1 MLAAG
6 TTAASAQAP
15 APAPAAPQVAA
26 AATTPPTAATAAA
39 KPAKARVRIA
49 VTRKQLNVRA
59 GRRAR
64 VAGRLSRAGAGR
76 TVTLER
82 MGSKGWKTIDRA
94 RTSKSG
100 RFTVSY
106 RANDVDTSRVRV
118 RFAGDKALRPARRTL
133 GRLNVFRA
141 ALASWYGP
149 GLYGNKL
156 GCGGTLTP
164 GTVGVA
170 HKTLPCGTNLVLRKG
185 SRIVRAEV
193 IDRGPYVGA
202 REFDLT
208 AATKAR
214 LGFGSTGT
222 VLVAH

>member
-15 APAPAAPQVAA
+15 APEQAPVTAAAAAPAAPAK
-26 AATTPPTAATAAA
+26 AATRLT
-39 KPAKARVRIA
+39 VS
-49 VTRKQLNVRA
+49 RKRLNVRA

-64 VAGRLSRAGAGR
+64 VAGHLSQAGAGR
-76 TVTLER
+76 TVTFER
-82 MGSKGWKTIDRA
+82 LGAGGWKTIDRA
-94 RTSKSG
+94 RTTASG
-100 RFTVSY
+100 RFDVSY
-106 RANDVDTSRVRV
+106 RAKDVDTSRVRV
-118 RFAGDKALRPARRTL
+118 RFAGDRTARAARRTL

-149 GLYGNKL
+149 GLYGNTL

-170 HKTLPCGTNLVLRKG
+170 HKTLPCGTDLVLRNG
-185 SRIVRAEV
+185 DRVVRAEV
-193 IDRGPYVGA
+193 IDRGPYVGM

-208 AATKAR
+208 AATKQR